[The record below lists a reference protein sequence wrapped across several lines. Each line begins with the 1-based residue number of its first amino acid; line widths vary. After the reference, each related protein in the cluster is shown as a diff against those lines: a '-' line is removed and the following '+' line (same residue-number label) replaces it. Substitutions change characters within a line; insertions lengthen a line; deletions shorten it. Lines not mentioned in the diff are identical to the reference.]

1 MRFNIQALARDADTD
16 VSDLTSAK
24 RTGPAVWAEG
34 GNGLDIPFDRPLS
47 AAEVEAVTV
56 RLTSATTTEETFR
69 TSAVAYLALSNPSPG
84 DNTAQLQRVTRLL
97 LSMLDPA

>member
-1 MRFNIQALARDADTD
+1 MRFDISNLARPADTD

-24 RTGPAVWAEG
+24 RTGPPAWTEDG
-34 GNGLDIPFDRPLS
+34 GLEIPFDRYPVAGRGRGCHGPADLRDHDRGD
-47 AAEVEAVTV
+47 VPHVGG
-56 RLTSATTTEETFR
+56 
-69 TSAVAYLALSNPSPG
+69 AYLALSNPSPG

>member
-1 MRFNIQALARDADTD
+1 MRFDISNLARPADAD

-24 RTGPAVWAEG
+24 RTGPPAWTDDG
-34 GNGLDIPFDRPLS
+34 GLEIPFDRTLS
-47 AAEVEAVTV
+47 PAEVEAVTV

-69 TSAVAYLALSNPSPG
+69 TSTVAYLALSNPSVA